1 MTPKE
6 QAKEIYDKMKG
17 FRVTNAHRKK
27 CALLTVTYIINS
39 NPYSNPLN
47 TPIHSTMDYWLEVKE
62 EIEKL

>member
-6 QAKEIYDKMKG
+6 KAKEIYDNMKG

-27 CALLTVTYIINS
+27 CALSAIDLLISGLPKLLPYGLQYINNVS
-39 NPYSNPLN
+39 
-47 TPIHSTMDYWLEVKE
+47 YWEEVKE